1 MIYTKQLINLSNT
14 LRTHSITCTL
24 DNHTLH
30 LPELKL
36 SLESSSQT
44 TIYDS
49 QFNIVARFKS
59 IDSVLRFILEMNK
72 LKIADQVKTNQN

>member
-1 MIYTKQLINLSNT
+1 MTHTKQLISLTNT

-24 DNHTLH
+24 DNNTLH
-30 LPELKL
+30 LPDLKL

-49 QFNIVARFKS
+49 QFNIIATFKNPES
-59 IDSVLRFILEMNK
+59 AFKFILEMNK
-72 LKIADQVKTNQN
+72 LITTN